1 MKKIRW
7 ILAKEG
13 LILLASAVVI
23 YVALLFLRDIPV
35 VYPKY
40 RLEFEN
46 GDVRTIY
53 IRPEIRNDFDY
64 KRLLREVHNPEP
76 GLINKRIEEYRRM
89 EGISPSLKEAKCVN
103 TAALGIS
110 ELYSSL
116 LGVMFIFKVLI
127 VYGMILT
134 VRFIAWSS
142 KALKEKR

>member
-134 VRFIAWSS
+134 VRFIAWSL